1 MSASRFCRYELR
13 TIDVNAAR
21 DFYERVLGP
30 EIWTDDVTVVP
41 LPERARARGAPS
53 HWLGHIGVGEVD
65 AMAERIVAAGGQR
78 LGDTQRAADGSL
90 RAPVRDPFGAPVA
103 VSSAT
108 GRVARATVEWHLLNV
123 HDHRKAFALYAELF
137 DWTAL
142 EARDQGPDRCSHQLF
157 TWEGRGRPAGSIADT
172 ARLPGV
178 HTHWL
183 YHFRVPDLAA
193 ATAKVGA
200 LGGRSLQAHRTITG
214 DHVVACDDPQGG
226 AFGLFQAA

>member
-1 MSASRFCRYELR
+1 MTSRFCRYELR
-13 TIDVNAAR
+13 TTDVSAAS
-21 DFYERVLGP
+21 DFYRQVLRP
-30 EIWTDDVTVVP
+30 EIWSDDVTVVP

-53 HWLGHIGVGEVD
+53 HWLGHIGVSDVE
-65 AMAERIVAAGGQR
+65 ATAERIVTAGGQR

-103 VSSAT
+103 VSSPT
-108 GRVARATVEWHLLNV
+108 GRAAQAPVEWHLLNV

-137 DWTAL
+137 GWIAL
-142 EARDQGPDRCSHQLF
+142 EARDLGPDQGSHQLF
-157 TWEGRGRPAGSIADT
+157 AWDGPGRVAGSIADT

-183 YHFRVPDLAA
+183 YHFRVPDVAEA
-193 ATAKVGA
+193 ATRVAA
-200 LGGRSLQAHRTITG
+200 LGGRALQPHRTITG
-214 DHVVACDDPQGG
+214 DQFVACDDPQGA